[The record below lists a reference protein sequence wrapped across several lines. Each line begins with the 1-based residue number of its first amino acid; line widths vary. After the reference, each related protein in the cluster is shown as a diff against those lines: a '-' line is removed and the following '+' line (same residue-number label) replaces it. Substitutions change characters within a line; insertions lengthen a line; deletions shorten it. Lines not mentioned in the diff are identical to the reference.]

1 MSKKIAKK
9 YIKDI
14 YECGGMSSDIYLI
27 ELDEFDSNFNDSDF
41 ENKSDLEIKL
51 FILKHLENTGAI
63 SGDVYSL
70 ELEELGIEEND
81 EY

>member
-1 MSKKIAKK
+1 MKRLNDHLACREYEKKVSKATAS
-9 YIKDI
+9 
-14 YECGGMSSDIYLI
+14 ENGLTF
-27 ELDEFDSNFNDSDF
+27 ELVNDSDF

>member
-51 FILKHLENTGAI
+51 FIKL
-63 SGDVYSL
+63 
-70 ELEELGIEEND
+70 
-81 EY
+81 